1 MNETYF
7 RPLSL
12 VFGRDARDLIA
23 SGKAG
28 ALGGMAHI
36 GFTHVEVIQR
46 GVDRMIE
53 TFADLADLPDIQ
65 TITAPRPAFGGV
77 AMNTAQIMGI
87 VNVTPDS
94 FSDGGRLNDVEA
106 GIAHGL
112 KLAGEGA
119 VILDVGGESTRPGSD
134 PVSVEEEIAR
144 VEGVIVGLSKSHVV
158 SADTRKALV
167 MEAALKA
174 GARIINDVSALG
186 FDDASA
192 AIVAKAQAP
201 VVLMHAQ
208 GEPKTMQLNPRY
220 DDVLLD
226 VYDGLAA
233 SLAKAL
239 NTGIA
244 RENICVDPGI
254 GFGKS
259 FKQNLELM
267 AGFSIFHGLG
277 VPILV
282 GLSRKGFIGAVTG
295 EKTAAERVN
304 GSIGGAI
311 QAAQQGA
318 HILRVHDVK
327 VTAQSVKMFTASCD
341 PDSVDF

>member
-1 MNETYF
+1 MKTYF

-233 SLAKAL
+233 SLAKAV
-239 NTGIA
+239 NAGIA

-304 GSIGGAI
+304 GSIGGAM

>member
-1 MNETYF
+1 MKTYF
-7 RPLSL
+7 RPLSI

-28 ALGGMAHI
+28 ALGGMPHI

-53 TFADLADLPDIQ
+53 TYADLSDLTEIGN
-65 TITAPRPAFGGV
+65 ITRPRPAFAGIGMDATRV
-77 AMNTAQIMGI
+77 MGI

-94 FSDGGRLNDVEA
+94 FSDGGRLADVDA
-106 GIAHGL
+106 GIAHGS
-112 KLAGEGA
+112 KLASEGA
-119 VILDVGGESTRPGSD
+119 EILDVGGESTRPGSD
-134 PVSVEEEIAR
+134 TVTIEDEISR
-144 VEGVIVGLSKSHVV
+144 VEGVIAGLAKSHIV
-158 SADTRKALV
+158 SADTRKSDV
-167 MEAALKA
+167 MTAALHA
-174 GARIINDVSALG
+174 GARLINDVSALG
-186 FDDASA
+186 FDEASA
-192 AIVAKAQAP
+192 SLVAQAKAP
-201 VVLMHAQ
+201 VILMHAQ

-226 VYDGLAA
+226 VYDGLAT
-233 SLAKAL
+233 SVVKAEAA
-239 NTGIA
+239 GIA

-259 FKQNLELM
+259 YKQNLELM
-267 AGFSIFHGLG
+267 AGLTLFHGLG
-277 VPILV
+277 VPVLV

-295 EKTAAERVN
+295 EKTAAERIN
-304 GSIGGAI
+304 GSVGGAL

-327 VTAQSVKMFTASCD
+327 ATVHSLKMFTASCD